1 MWQRLKI
8 PAAVIAVAAG
18 CVWLAGKIAG
28 SREWLEFRSDRFWQ
42 SLTHMRPSSIILAV
56 LFIYSSYFFRC
67 LRWKGFLRPL
77 KVTGLENLIR
87 STVIGFSAVALMGRP
102 GELVRP
108 LLISRKEKMTLSSQ
122 LAAWTL
128 ERIFDGLTIAIM
140 LGVALTL
147 ASPVSAETAGGASAI
162 RFIAGIK
169 TGGMMLFAGAV
180 GMVIALSQFPRIA
193 PLLRKLFPAI
203 ARLLPLRRRSGFE
216 TFMVKILG
224 SFAEGFRSIA
234 TVPRFAASMGYSMLV
249 WVPVV
254 LTYEVIAWGFGP
266 PMSTLGLPAMVVL
279 LSASVVGSLAQLPGV
294 GGGPQLV
301 TLFSLTQFFGIP
313 LEIATTAAILLWAIC
328 YMAVLIPGLPLAA
341 HEGLNW
347 RRLRALIKAGEPNG
361 VTEERA
367 NLAAN
372 EP

>member
-8 PAAVIAVAAG
+8 PAALLAVAAG
-18 CVWLAGKIAG
+18 CVWLAGKVSG
-28 SREWLEFRSDRFWQ
+28 SREWLEFRSERFWQ
-42 SLTHMRPSSIILAV
+42 SLAHVRVSAIVLAV

-67 LRWKGFLRPL
+67 LRWKGFLRPIQAAG
-77 KVTGLENLIR
+77 TGNLWR
-87 STVIGFSAVALMGRP
+87 STVIGFSAVALLGRP

-128 ERIFDGLTIAIM
+128 ERIFDALTIGIM
-140 LGVALTL
+140 LGVALSVT
-147 ASPVSAETAGGASAI
+147 SPGSAENVGGANAA
-162 RFIAGIK
+162 RFLGGVK
-169 TGGMMLFAGAV
+169 TGGMILCAGAV
-180 GMVIALSQFPRIA
+180 GMALALSQFPRIA
-193 PLLRKLFPAI
+193 PLLRKLFPFL

-216 TFMVKILG
+216 TFMGKILG
-224 SFAEGFRSIA
+224 SFAEGFQSIA
-234 TVPRFAASMGYSMLV
+234 TVPRFAASMAYSVLV

-254 LTYEVIAWGFGP
+254 LAYEVASWGFGP
-266 PMSTLGLPAMVVL
+266 PMSALGLRDLVIL
-279 LSASVVGSLAQLPGV
+279 LSASVVGSIAQLPGV

-313 LEIATTAAILLWAIC
+313 LEAATTAAILLWAIC

-347 RRLRALIKAGEPNG
+347 RRLRALAKAGEPN
-361 VTEERA
+361 VAPEESP
-367 NLAAN
+367 NLAPN
-372 EP
+372 GP